1 MRRYSYILVLLSTL
15 LACVAVSCAP
25 ELDEAYVPDNME
37 TVEVDVLFR
46 VDDMV
51 TKAMTAVEED
61 TSLKDVWV
69 FQFDGSADASRIVG
83 KPRYYAIEDGA
94 SRIGFSKVDDCTVVF
109 LANTHDAY
117 LELSDVKTFGDIRK
131 KMIRISDGADCYD
144 PDMYDLVSS
153 AVLNGMDFTDPNV
166 NVQPALS
173 RIFARI
179 SFTLTDSCEDIDIRS
194 VQLCNVPEKVEYL
207 PHLLSSSELYP
218 TSSQSSRINYPSE
231 PFTGSSQTY
240 FWYVCATALIA
251 FLIQSVTYIVHFDRA
266 YKKSLHELETYYDED
281 EGHKIKWVRFCYII
295 SMLTIL
301 FVLVYLCLYWF
312 LDYKMEV
319 ASVYTIW
326 WLLYM
331 LYLTSNFISFIG
343 SHKLVLDAFAHKA
356 LSAGDLIQK
365 ISENKKRKE
374 KKDDDSAQVVIS
386 ESEIRKLE
394 AALKQWVDKKSFR
407 EYDKSREDIARE
419 LNTTKEIL
427 HHYFISIKKVDFKTW
442 RTELRIEEAKRL
454 LLKDKNVSTNIIAE
468 ASGFSDRSNFHRQF
482 VKIVGC
488 SPKQWRDSQG
498 HPAGI

>member
-1 MRRYSYILVLLSTL
+1 MISININPQTAVPLIVGVGSTVLAVLLMLIKIPHSDYS
-15 LACVAVSCAP
+15 V
-25 ELDEAYVPDNME
+25 
-37 TVEVDVLFR
+37 
-46 VDDMV
+46 
-51 TKAMTAVEED
+51 K
-61 TSLKDVWV
+61 
-69 FQFDGSADASRIVG
+69 
-83 KPRYYAIEDGA
+83 
-94 SRIGFSKVDDCTVVF
+94 
-109 LANTHDAY
+109 LANSKIALVVSFLICSFMMFYSMSQYGKSEIKDWDMFLMLSIYIVVHFSTSIISYSMIALLKTEKHKWQGLFVPGLFVSALVAFML
-117 LELSDVKTFGDIRK
+117 LESYKSG
-131 KMIRISDGADCYD
+131 
-144 PDMYDLVSS
+144 
-153 AVLNGMDFTDPNV
+153 N
-166 NVQPALS
+166 
-173 RIFARI
+173 
-179 SFTLTDSCEDIDIRS
+179 
-194 VQLCNVPEKVEYL
+194 
-207 PHLLSSSELYP
+207 
-218 TSSQSSRINYPSE
+218 
-231 PFTGSSQTY
+231 QTY
-240 FWYVCATALIA
+240 FWYVCAAALIA

-266 YKKSLHELETYYDED
+266 YKTSLHELETYYDED
-281 EGHKIKWVRFCYII
+281 EGHKIKWVRFCYVI

-326 WLLYM
+326 WLIYM

-356 LSAGDLIQK
+356 LSAGELIQK

-374 KKDDDSAQVVIS
+374 KKDNDSAQVVIS
-386 ESEIRKLE
+386 ESEIRKLQ

-488 SPKQWRDSQG
+488 SPKQWRDSEG

>member
-1 MRRYSYILVLLSTL
+1 MISININPQTAVPLIVGVGSTVLAVLLMLIKIPHSDYS
-15 LACVAVSCAP
+15 V
-25 ELDEAYVPDNME
+25 
-37 TVEVDVLFR
+37 
-46 VDDMV
+46 
-51 TKAMTAVEED
+51 K
-61 TSLKDVWV
+61 
-69 FQFDGSADASRIVG
+69 
-83 KPRYYAIEDGA
+83 
-94 SRIGFSKVDDCTVVF
+94 
-109 LANTHDAY
+109 LANSKIA
-117 LELSDVKTFGDIRK
+117 
-131 KMIRISDGADCYD
+131 
-144 PDMYDLVSS
+144 LV
-153 AVLNGMDFTDPNV
+153 
-166 NVQPALS
+166 
-173 RIFARI
+173 I
-179 SFTLTDSCEDIDIRS
+179 SFLICSFMMFYSMSQYGKSEIKDWDMFLMLSIYIVVHFSTSIISYSMIALLKHEKHKW
-194 VQLCNVPEKVEYL
+194 QGLFVPGLFVSAL
-207 PHLLSSSELYP
+207 VAFMLLESYKSG
-218 TSSQSSRINYPSE
+218 N
-231 PFTGSSQTY
+231 QTY
-240 FWYVCATALIA
+240 FWYVCAAALIA

-281 EGHKIKWVRFCYII
+281 EGHKIKWVRFCYVI

-326 WLLYM
+326 WLIYM

-356 LSAGDLIQK
+356 LSAGELIQK

-374 KKDDDSAQVVIS
+374 KKDDDPAQVVIS